1 MIEWNETSRLLDRLG
16 KKIEKLDGMGACG
29 MTTDISATHESYMMM
44 ADMFNADAEE
54 LLGTILFFLR
64 DETDFEFYV
73 DGKLEQT
80 KNIGMCVVPMQ
91 NEKYV
96 GGCTIVVYHDAYHKN
111 GFVRFDLNTK
121 NAKSN

>member
-1 MIEWNETSRLLDRLG
+1 MIERNVTRRLDRLG

-29 MTTDISATHESYMMM
+29 MTTDISAKHESYMMM
-44 ADMFNADAEE
+44 AGMFNADAEE

-64 DETDFEFYV
+64 DETDFEFFV
-73 DGKLEQT
+73 DGKLEHA
-80 KNIGMCVVPMQ
+80 KNIGMCVVSMQ

-96 GGCTIVVYHDAYHKN
+96 GGCTIVYYADAYDRN

-121 NAKSN
+121 NAKPN

>member
-1 MIEWNETSRLLDRLG
+1 MIERNDTAKLLDRLG

-29 MTTDISATHESYMMM
+29 RTTDISAKHESYMMM
-44 ADMFNADAEE
+44 AGMFNADAEE

-64 DETDFEFYV
+64 DETDFEFFV
-73 DGKLEQT
+73 DGKLEHA
-80 KNIGMCVVPMQ
+80 KNIGMCVVSMQ

-96 GGCTIVVYHDAYHKN
+96 GGCTIVVYHDAYDRN

-121 NAKSN
+121 NAKSD

>member
-1 MIEWNETSRLLDRLG
+1 MIERNVTRLLDRLG

-44 ADMFNADAEE
+44 ADMFNADAED
-54 LLGTILFFLR
+54 LLGLILSFLQ

-80 KNIGMCVVPMQ
+80 KNIGMCIVPMQ

-96 GGCTIVVYHDAYHKN
+96 GGCTIVYYADAYDRN
-111 GFVRFDLNTK
+111 GFFVLT
-121 NAKSN
+121 

>member
-1 MIEWNETSRLLDRLG
+1 MIERNVIRLLDRLG
-16 KKIEKLDGMGACG
+16 SKIEKLDGMGACS
-29 MTTDISATHESYMMM
+29 MTTDISTKHESYMMM
-44 ADMFNADAEE
+44 ADMFNADAED
-54 LLGTILFFLR
+54 LLGLILFFLR

-80 KNIGMCVVPMQ
+80 KNIGMCIVPMQ

-96 GGCTIVVYHDAYHKN
+96 GGCTIVYYADAYDRN

-121 NAKSN
+121 NAKAD

>member
-1 MIEWNETSRLLDRLG
+1 MIERNVTRLLDRLG

-29 MTTDISATHESYMMM
+29 MTMDISATHESYMMM
-44 ADMFNADAEE
+44 ADMFNANAED
-54 LLGTILFFLR
+54 LLGLILFFLR
-64 DETDFEFYV
+64 DETDFEFYI
-73 DGKLEQT
+73 DGKLEQA

-96 GGCTIVVYHDAYHKN
+96 GGCMIMVYHDTYDRN

-121 NAKSN
+121 NAKAD

>member
-1 MIEWNETSRLLDRLG
+1 MIERNVTRLLDRLG
-16 KKIEKLDGMGACG
+16 KKIEKINGMGACSR
-29 MTTDISATHESYMMM
+29 TTDISTTHESYMMM
-44 ADMFNADAEE
+44 ADMCNADDED
-54 LLGTILFFLR
+54 LLGLILFFLR

-80 KNIGMCVVPMQ
+80 KNIGMCIVPMW

-96 GGCTIVVYHDAYHKN
+96 GGCTIVYYADAYDRN

-121 NAKSN
+121 NAKSD

>member
-1 MIEWNETSRLLDRLG
+1 MIERNVTRLLDRLG

-29 MTTDISATHESYMMM
+29 GTTDISAKHESYMMM
-44 ADMFNADAEE
+44 AGMFNADAEE

-64 DETDFEFYV
+64 DETDFEFFV
-73 DGKLEQT
+73 DGKLEHA
-80 KNIGMCVVPMQ
+80 KNIGMCVVSMQ

-96 GGCTIVVYHDAYHKN
+96 GGCTIVYYADAYDRN

-121 NAKSN
+121 NAKPS

>member
-1 MIEWNETSRLLDRLG
+1 MIEWNEMPRLLDCLG

-29 MTTDISATHESYMMM
+29 RTTDISAKHESYMMM
-44 ADMFNADAEE
+44 ADAFNVDVEE
-54 LLGTILFFLR
+54 LLGTILTFLQ
-64 DETDFEFYV
+64 DETDFEFFV
-73 DGKLEQT
+73 DGELKHA

-96 GGCTIVVYHDAYHKN
+96 GGCTIVVYHDAYHRN

>member
-1 MIEWNETSRLLDRLG
+1 MINETSRLLDRLG

-29 MTTDISATHESYMMM
+29 RTTDISTKHESYMMM
-44 ADMFNADAEE
+44 ADMFNADAED
-54 LLGTILFFLR
+54 LLGLILSFLR
-64 DETDFEFYV
+64 DETDFEFYI

-80 KNIGMCVVPMQ
+80 KNIGMCIVPMQ

-96 GGCTIVVYHDAYHKN
+96 GGCTIVYYADAYDKN

-121 NAKSN
+121 NAKAD